1 MALTWTKPEQD
12 LNTEPVLEENFSQE
26 ADKTASGEWIV
37 SRLRLVWQRR
47 RFLIGAMVF
56 GSSLAALF
64 AFSLPKRF
72 ESTTRLMPPD
82 SQSSSGAALLASLA
96 AKTGAGL
103 FAGDLPGLKSSGAL
117 FVGVLVS
124 RTVQDRLIE
133 RFNLKKVY
141 GVRLE
146 ETARTQ
152 LAENTILSEDRKS
165 GIITIRVTD
174 GSAQRAAAMGNAYT
188 EELNRLVAELTTS
201 SAHRE
206 RVFLEERLKAVKLDL
221 DSAAKEFSEFSSK
234 NVAIDI
240 KEQGKGML
248 ESAAILQGQLTAA
261 QSEQEGLKQIYT
273 NGNVRVREVS
283 ARIQELQRQLD
294 KMGGK
299 AGLETSESTRQGDS
313 LYPSIRELPLL
324 DLTYSDLYRR
334 TRIQEAV
341 YETLTQQFELA
352 KVQEVKETPSV
363 KILDIAKVPERKSFP
378 PRLLIIFLGAFLT
391 LNWGIAWVLGEARWE
406 ETDPRDPRKRL
417 AQEVFVA
424 VMAKVPWASWN
435 GSGGRGIASK
445 VLRRFRRQTPP
456 ADMGSQS
463 VSL

>member
-1 MALTWTKPEQD
+1 MALSGTKRERD
-12 LNTEPVLEENFSQE
+12 VITETVLEEDFNQE
-26 ADKTASGEWIV
+26 TVGPASGDWLA
-37 SRLRLVWQRR
+37 SRLRILWERR
-47 RFLIGAMVF
+47 RFLMKALMF
-56 GSSLAALF
+56 GSSLAALI
-64 AFSLPKRF
+64 AFSMPKRF
-72 ESTTRLMPPD
+72 ESTARLMPPD
-82 SQSSSGAALLASLA
+82 SQSNAGAAVFASLT

-103 FAGDLPGLKSSGAL
+103 IGSDLLGMKSSGAL
-117 FVGVLVS
+117 FVGILGS

-133 RFNLKKVY
+133 RFDLEKVY

-146 ETARTQ
+146 ETARRQ

-165 GIITIRVTD
+165 GIITITVTD

-206 RVFLEERLKAVKLDL
+206 RVFLEERLRAVKLDL

-240 KEQGKGML
+240 KEQGRAMV
-248 ESAAILQGQLTAA
+248 ESAALLQGQLIAA
-261 QSEQEGLKQIYT
+261 QSELEGLKQIYT

-294 KMGGK
+294 KMGGQ
-299 AGLETSESTRQGDS
+299 ASLETSESMRQGDS
-313 LYPSIRELPLL
+313 LYPSIRKLPLL
-324 DLTYSDLYRR
+324 GLTYSDLYRR

-391 LNWGIAWVLGEARWE
+391 FTWAIAWVLGEARWE
-406 ETDPRDPRKRL
+406 ETDPRDPRKLL

-424 VMAKVPWASWN
+424 VKAKVPWASRN
-435 GSGGRGIASK
+435 GSGAHGIVSK
-445 VLRRFRRQTPP
+445 VLRRLRRQGDSPER
-456 ADMGSQS
+456 G
-463 VSL
+463 

>member
-1 MALTWTKPEQD
+1 VALSGTKREREVI
-12 LNTEPVLEENFSQE
+12 TETVLEEDFSQE
-26 ADKTASGEWIV
+26 TVGQASGEWMV
-37 SRLRLVWQRR
+37 SRLRILWERR
-47 RFLIGAMVF
+47 RFLMKALLF
-56 GSSLAALF
+56 GSSLAALI
-64 AFSLPKRF
+64 ALSLPKRF
-72 ESTTRLMPPD
+72 ESTARLMPPD
-82 SQSSSGAALLASLA
+82 NQSGSGTALLASLA

-103 FAGDLPGLKSSGAL
+103 IGGDLLGMKSSGAL
-117 FVGVLVS
+117 FVGILGS
-124 RTVQDRLIE
+124 RTVQDRLVE
-133 RFNLKKVY
+133 RFDLKKVY

-146 ETARTQ
+146 ETARRQ

-165 GIITIRVTD
+165 GIITITVTD

-206 RVFLEERLKAVKLDL
+206 RVFLEERLRAVKLDL

-240 KEQGKGML
+240 KEQGRAMV
-248 ESAAILQGQLTAA
+248 ESAALLQGQLIAA
-261 QSEQEGLKQIYT
+261 QSELEGLKQIYT

-283 ARIQELQRQLD
+283 ARVQELQSQLE

-299 AGLETSESTRQGDS
+299 PGTETSQSIRQGEPS
-313 LYPSIRELPLL
+313 YPSIRKLPLL
-324 DLTYSDLYRR
+324 GLTYSDLYRR

-363 KILDIAKVPERKSFP
+363 KILDVAKVPERKSFP

-391 LNWGIAWVLGEARWE
+391 LSWGIAWVLGEARWE

-424 VMAKVPWASWN
+424 VKAKVPWASRN
-435 GSGGRGIASK
+435 GSGANGIASK
-445 VLRRFRRQTPP
+445 VLGRLRRQGDSPER
-456 ADMGSQS
+456 G
-463 VSL
+463 

>member
-1 MALTWTKPEQD
+1 VALSGTKREREVI
-12 LNTEPVLEENFSQE
+12 TETVLEEDFSRETVGQ
-26 ADKTASGEWIV
+26 ASGEWMV
-37 SRLRLVWQRR
+37 SRLRILWERR
-47 RFLIGAMVF
+47 RFLMKALLF
-56 GSSLAALF
+56 GSSLAALI
-64 AFSLPKRF
+64 ALSLPKRF
-72 ESTTRLMPPD
+72 ESTARLMPPD
-82 SQSSSGAALLASLA
+82 NQSGSGTALLASLA

-103 FAGDLPGLKSSGAL
+103 IGGDLLGMKSSGAL
-117 FVGVLVS
+117 FVGILGS
-124 RTVQDRLIE
+124 RTVQDRLVE
-133 RFNLKKVY
+133 RFDLKKVY

-146 ETARTQ
+146 ETARRQ

-165 GIITIRVTD
+165 GIITITVTD

-206 RVFLEERLKAVKLDL
+206 RVFLEERLRAVKLDL

-240 KEQGKGML
+240 KEQGRAMV
-248 ESAAILQGQLTAA
+248 ESAALLQGQLIAA
-261 QSEQEGLKQIYT
+261 QSELEGLKQIYT

-283 ARIQELQRQLD
+283 ARVQELQSQLE

-299 AGLETSESTRQGDS
+299 PGTETSQSIRQGEPS
-313 LYPSIRELPLL
+313 YPSIRKLPLL
-324 DLTYSDLYRR
+324 GLTYSDLYRR

-363 KILDIAKVPERKSFP
+363 KILDVAKVPERKSFP

-391 LNWGIAWVLGEARWE
+391 LSWGIAWVLGEARWE

-424 VMAKVPWASWN
+424 VKAKVPWASRN
-435 GSGGRGIASK
+435 GSGANGIASK
-445 VLRRFRRQTPP
+445 VLGRLRRQGDSPER
-456 ADMGSQS
+456 G
-463 VSL
+463 

>member
-1 MALTWTKPEQD
+1 LALTWTWTKPEQD
-12 LNTEPVLEENFSQE
+12 VNATTVLEENFSHE
-26 ADKTASGEWIV
+26 AGKTASGEWMA
-37 SRLRLVWQRR
+37 SRLRILWERR
-47 RFLIGAMVF
+47 RFLMRAMVF
-56 GSSLAALF
+56 GSSLAALI

-72 ESTTRLMPPD
+72 ESTARLMPPD

-103 FAGDLPGLKSSGAL
+103 IGGELLGMKSSGAL
-117 FVGVLVS
+117 FVGVLGS

-133 RFNLKKVY
+133 RFNLKKIY

-146 ETARTQ
+146 ETARTL

-165 GIITIRVTD
+165 GIITITVTD

-206 RVFLEERLKAVKLDL
+206 RVFLEERLRTVKMDL
-221 DSAAKEFSEFSSK
+221 DSAAKDFSEFSSK

-240 KEQGKGML
+240 KEQGRAMV
-248 ESAAILQGQLTAA
+248 ESAALLQGQLIAA
-261 QSEQEGLKQIYT
+261 QSELEGLKQSYT
-273 NGNVRVREVS
+273 DGNVRVREVA
-283 ARIQELQRQLD
+283 ARIQELQRQLE
-294 KMGGK
+294 KMGGQ
-299 AGLETSESTRQGDS
+299 ASLEPSELARQRDS
-313 LYPSIRELPLL
+313 LYPSIRKLPLL
-324 DLTYSDLYRR
+324 GLTYSDLYRR

-378 PRLLIIFLGAFLT
+378 PRLLIIFLGAFLS
-391 LNWGIAWVLGEARWE
+391 LSWGIAWVLGEARWE
-406 ETDPRDPRKRL
+406 ETDPNDPRKRL

-424 VMAKVPWASWN
+424 VKARVPWASLN
-435 GSGGRGIASK
+435 GSGVRGMASK
-445 VLRRFRRQTPP
+445 ILRRFRRQTTQ
-456 ADMGSQS
+456 GERG
-463 VSL
+463 

>member
-1 MALTWTKPEQD
+1 LALSGTKREREVIAE
-12 LNTEPVLEENFSQE
+12 TVLEEDFNQE
-26 ADKTASGEWIV
+26 TVGPASGDWLV
-37 SRLRLVWQRR
+37 SRLRILWERR
-47 RFLIGAMVF
+47 RFLMKALMF
-56 GSSLAALF
+56 GSSLAALI

-72 ESTTRLMPPD
+72 ESTARLMPPD
-82 SQSSSGAALLASLA
+82 SQSNAGAAVFASLA

-103 FAGDLPGLKSSGAL
+103 IGSDLLGMKSSGAL
-117 FVGVLVS
+117 FVGILGS

-133 RFNLKKVY
+133 RFDLEKVY

-146 ETARTQ
+146 ETARRQ

-165 GIITIRVTD
+165 GIITITVTD

-206 RVFLEERLKAVKLDL
+206 RVFLEERLRAVKLDL

-240 KEQGKGML
+240 KEQGRAMV
-248 ESAAILQGQLTAA
+248 ESAALLQGQLIAA
-261 QSEQEGLKQIYT
+261 QSELEGLKQIYT

-283 ARIQELQRQLD
+283 ARVQELQSQLE

-299 AGLETSESTRQGDS
+299 PGTETSQSIRQGEPS
-313 LYPSIRELPLL
+313 YPSIRKLPLL
-324 DLTYSDLYRR
+324 GLTYSDLYRR

-363 KILDIAKVPERKSFP
+363 KILDVAKVPERKSFP

-391 LNWGIAWVLGEARWE
+391 LSWGIAWVLGEARWE

-424 VMAKVPWASWN
+424 VKAKVPWASRN
-435 GSGGRGIASK
+435 GSGANGIASK
-445 VLRRFRRQTPP
+445 VLGRLRRQGDSPER
-456 ADMGSQS
+456 G
-463 VSL
+463 

>member
-1 MALTWTKPEQD
+1 LALSGTKRERD
-12 LNTEPVLEENFSQE
+12 VIAETVLEEDFSQE
-26 ADKTASGEWIV
+26 TVGPAADDWMV
-37 SRLRLVWQRR
+37 SRLRILWERR
-47 RFLIGAMVF
+47 RFLMKALMF
-56 GSSLAALF
+56 GSSLAALI

-72 ESTTRLMPPD
+72 ESTARLMPPD
-82 SQSSSGAALLASLA
+82 NQSSAGAALFASLA

-103 FAGDLPGLKSSGAL
+103 IGGDLLGMKSSGAL
-117 FVGVLVS
+117 FVGILGS

-133 RFNLKKVY
+133 RFDLKKVY

-146 ETARTQ
+146 ETARRQ

-165 GIITIRVTD
+165 GIITITVTD
-174 GSAQRAAAMGNAYT
+174 GTAQRAAAMGNAYT

-206 RVFLEERLKAVKLDL
+206 RVFLEERLRAVKLDL

-240 KEQGKGML
+240 KEQGRAMV
-248 ESAAILQGQLTAA
+248 ESAALLQGQLIAT
-261 QSEQEGLKQIYT
+261 QSELEGLKQIYT
-273 NGNVRVREVS
+273 NGNVRVRELS
-283 ARIQELQRQLD
+283 ARVQELQSQLE

-299 AGLETSESTRQGDS
+299 PVTEPSQSIRQGEPF
-313 LYPSIRELPLL
+313 YPSIRKLPLL
-324 DLTYSDLYRR
+324 GLTYSDLYRR

-363 KILDIAKVPERKSFP
+363 KILDVAKVPERKSFP

-391 LNWGIAWVLGEARWE
+391 VSWGIAWVLGEARWE
-406 ETDPRDPRKRL
+406 ETDPGDPRKRL

-424 VMAKVPWASWN
+424 IKAKVPWASRN
-435 GSGGRGIASK
+435 GSGARGIASK
-445 VLRRFRRQTPP
+445 VLRRLRRQGDSPER
-456 ADMGSQS
+456 G
-463 VSL
+463 

>member
-1 MALTWTKPEQD
+1 MALSGTKREREVIAE
-12 LNTEPVLEENFSQE
+12 TVLEEDFNQE
-26 ADKTASGEWIV
+26 TVGPASGDWLA
-37 SRLRLVWQRR
+37 SRLRILWERR
-47 RFLIGAMVF
+47 RFLMKALMF
-56 GSSLAALF
+56 GSSLAALI
-64 AFSLPKRF
+64 ALSLPKRF
-72 ESTTRLMPPD
+72 ESTARLMPPD
-82 SQSSSGAALLASLA
+82 NQSGSGTALLASLA

-103 FAGDLPGLKSSGAL
+103 IGGDLLGMKSSGAL
-117 FVGVLVS
+117 FVGILGS

-146 ETARTQ
+146 ETARRQ

-165 GIITIRVTD
+165 GIITITVTD

-206 RVFLEERLKAVKLDL
+206 RVFLEERLRAVKLDL

-240 KEQGKGML
+240 KEQGRAMV
-248 ESAAILQGQLTAA
+248 ESAALLQGQLIAA
-261 QSEQEGLKQIYT
+261 QSELEGLKQIYT

-294 KMGGK
+294 KMGGQ
-299 AGLETSESTRQGDS
+299 ASLETSESMRQGDS
-313 LYPSIRELPLL
+313 LYPSIRKLPLL
-324 DLTYSDLYRR
+324 GLTYSDLYRR

-391 LNWGIAWVLGEARWE
+391 FTWGIAWVLGEARWE
-406 ETDPRDPRKRL
+406 ETDPRDPRKKL

-424 VMAKVPWASWN
+424 VKAKVPWASRN
-435 GSGGRGIASK
+435 GSGAHGIVSK
-445 VLRRFRRQTPP
+445 VLRRFHRRTSP
-456 ADMGSQS
+456 AERE
-463 VSL
+463 

>member
-1 MALTWTKPEQD
+1 MKAL
-12 LNTEPVLEENFSQE
+12 
-26 ADKTASGEWIV
+26 
-37 SRLRLVWQRR
+37 
-47 RFLIGAMVF
+47 MF
-56 GSSLAALF
+56 GSSLAALI

-72 ESTTRLMPPD
+72 ESTARLMPPD
-82 SQSSSGAALLASLA
+82 NQSSAGAALFASLA

-103 FAGDLPGLKSSGAL
+103 IGGDLLGMKSSGAL
-117 FVGVLVS
+117 FVGILGS

-133 RFNLKKVY
+133 RFDLKKVY

-146 ETARTQ
+146 ETARRQ

-165 GIITIRVTD
+165 GIITITVTD
-174 GSAQRAAAMGNAYT
+174 GNAQRAAAMGNAYT

-206 RVFLEERLKAVKLDL
+206 RVFLEERLRAVKLDL

-240 KEQGKGML
+240 KEQGRAMV
-248 ESAAILQGQLTAA
+248 ESAALLQGQLIAT
-261 QSEQEGLKQIYT
+261 QSELEGLKQIYT

-283 ARIQELQRQLD
+283 ARVQELQSQLE

-299 AGLETSESTRQGDS
+299 PATEPSESIRQGEPF
-313 LYPSIRELPLL
+313 YPSIRKLPLL
-324 DLTYSDLYRR
+324 GLTYSDLYRR

-363 KILDIAKVPERKSFP
+363 KILDVAKVPERKSFP

-391 LNWGIAWVLGEARWE
+391 VSWGITWVLGEARWE
-406 ETDPRDPRKRL
+406 ETDPQDPRKRL

-424 VMAKVPWASWN
+424 IKTKVPWASRN
-435 GSGGRGIASK
+435 GSGALGIASK
-445 VLRRFRRQTPP
+445 VLRRLRRQGDSPER
-456 ADMGSQS
+456 G
-463 VSL
+463 

>member
-1 MALTWTKPEQD
+1 LALSGTKRERD
-12 LNTEPVLEENFSQE
+12 VIAETVLEEDFGQE
-26 ADKTASGEWIV
+26 TVGPAADDWMV
-37 SRLRLVWQRR
+37 SRLRILWERR
-47 RFLIGAMVF
+47 RFLMKALMF
-56 GSSLAALF
+56 GSSLAALI

-72 ESTTRLMPPD
+72 ESTARLMPPD
-82 SQSSSGAALLASLA
+82 SQSSAGAALFASLA

-103 FAGDLPGLKSSGAL
+103 IGGDLLGMKSSGAL
-117 FVGVLVS
+117 FVGILGS

-133 RFNLKKVY
+133 RFDLKKVY

-146 ETARTQ
+146 ETARRQ

-165 GIITIRVTD
+165 GIITITVTD
-174 GSAQRAAAMGNAYT
+174 GSAQRAADMGNAYT

-206 RVFLEERLKAVKLDL
+206 RVFLEERLRAVKLDL

-240 KEQGKGML
+240 KEQGRAMV
-248 ESAAILQGQLTAA
+248 ESAALLQGQLIAT
-261 QSEQEGLKQIYT
+261 QSELEGLKQIYT

-283 ARIQELQRQLD
+283 ARVQELQSQLE

-299 AGLETSESTRQGDS
+299 ASLETSESIRQGEPF
-313 LYPSIRELPLL
+313 YPSIRKLPLL
-324 DLTYSDLYRR
+324 GLTYSDLYRR

-363 KILDIAKVPERKSFP
+363 KILDVAKVPERKSFP

-391 LNWGIAWVLGEARWE
+391 VSWGIAWVLGEARWE
-406 ETDPRDPRKRL
+406 ETDPGDPRKKL

-424 VMAKVPWASWN
+424 IKTKVPWASRN
-435 GSGGRGIASK
+435 GSGLHGMASK
-445 VLRRFRRQTPP
+445 VLRRLRRQGDSPER
-456 ADMGSQS
+456 G
-463 VSL
+463 

>member
-1 MALTWTKPEQD
+1 LALSGTKREREVIAE
-12 LNTEPVLEENFSQE
+12 TVLEEDFNQE
-26 ADKTASGEWIV
+26 TVGPASGDWLA
-37 SRLRLVWQRR
+37 SRLRILWERR
-47 RFLIGAMVF
+47 RFLMKALMF
-56 GSSLAALF
+56 GSSLAALI
-64 AFSLPKRF
+64 ALSLPKRF
-72 ESTTRLMPPD
+72 ESTARLMPPD
-82 SQSSSGAALLASLA
+82 NQSGSGTALLASLA

-103 FAGDLPGLKSSGAL
+103 IGGDLLGMKSSGAL
-117 FVGVLVS
+117 FVGILGS

-146 ETARTQ
+146 ETARRQ

-165 GIITIRVTD
+165 GIITITVTD

-206 RVFLEERLKAVKLDL
+206 RVFLEERLRAVKLDL

-240 KEQGKGML
+240 KEQGRAMV
-248 ESAAILQGQLTAA
+248 ESAALLQGQLIAA
-261 QSEQEGLKQIYT
+261 QSELEGLKQIYT

-294 KMGGK
+294 KMGGQ
-299 AGLETSESTRQGDS
+299 ASLETSESMRQGDS
-313 LYPSIRELPLL
+313 LYPSIRKLPLL
-324 DLTYSDLYRR
+324 GLTYSDLYRR

-391 LNWGIAWVLGEARWE
+391 FTWGIAWVLGEARWE
-406 ETDPRDPRKRL
+406 ETDPRDPRKKL

-424 VMAKVPWASWN
+424 VKAKVPWASRN
-435 GSGGRGIASK
+435 GSGAHGIVSK
-445 VLRRFRRQTPP
+445 VLRRFHRRTSP
-456 ADMGSQS
+456 AERE
-463 VSL
+463 

>member
-1 MALTWTKPEQD
+1 MALSGTKREREVI
-12 LNTEPVLEENFSQE
+12 TETVLEEDFSQE
-26 ADKTASGEWIV
+26 TAGQASGEWMV
-37 SRLRLVWQRR
+37 SRLRILWERR
-47 RFLIGAMVF
+47 RFLMKTLMF
-56 GSSLAALF
+56 GSSLAALI
-64 AFSLPKRF
+64 ALSLPKRF
-72 ESTTRLMPPD
+72 ESTARLMPPD
-82 SQSSSGAALLASLA
+82 SQSNAGAAVFASLT

-103 FAGDLPGLKSSGAL
+103 IGSDLLGMKSSGAL
-117 FVGVLVS
+117 FVGILGS

-133 RFNLKKVY
+133 RFDLEKVY

-146 ETARTQ
+146 ETARRQ

-165 GIITIRVTD
+165 GIITITVTD

-206 RVFLEERLKAVKLDL
+206 RVFLEERLRAVKLDL

-240 KEQGKGML
+240 KEQGRAMV
-248 ESAAILQGQLTAA
+248 ESAALLQGQLIAA
-261 QSEQEGLKQIYT
+261 QSELEGLKQIYT

-294 KMGGK
+294 KMGGQ
-299 AGLETSESTRQGDS
+299 ASLETSESMQQGDS
-313 LYPSIRELPLL
+313 LYPSIRKLPLL
-324 DLTYSDLYRR
+324 GLTYSDLYRR

-391 LNWGIAWVLGEARWE
+391 LSWGIAWVLGEARWE
-406 ETDPRDPRKRL
+406 ETDPRDPRKLL

-424 VMAKVPWASWN
+424 VKAKVPWASRN
-435 GSGGRGIASK
+435 GSGANGIASK
-445 VLRRFRRQTPP
+445 VLRRLRRQGNSPER
-456 ADMGSQS
+456 G
-463 VSL
+463 

>member
-1 MALTWTKPEQD
+1 MALTGTKRERD
-12 LNTEPVLEENFSQE
+12 VVAEPVLVENFNQE
-26 ADKTASGEWIV
+26 TGGPASGEWMA
-37 SRLRLVWQRR
+37 SRLRILWERR
-47 RFLIGAMVF
+47 RFLVGAMLS
-56 GSSLAALF
+56 GSALAALI

-72 ESTTRLMPPD
+72 EAMARLMPPD
-82 SQSSSGAALLASLA
+82 SQSGSGAALLASMA
-96 AKTGAGL
+96 ARSGGGL
-103 FAGDLPGLKSSGAL
+103 GVFGGDLLGLKSSGAL
-117 FVGVLVS
+117 FVGVLGS

-133 RFNLKKVY
+133 RFDLKKIY
-141 GVRLE
+141 GVRLAE
-146 ETARTQ
+146 SARTQ

-165 GIITIRVTD
+165 GIITITVTD

-206 RVFLEERLKAVKLDL
+206 RVFLEERLGAVKLDL

-240 KEQGKGML
+240 KEQGRAMV
-248 ESAAILQGQLTAA
+248 ESAAILQGQLIAA
-261 QSEQEGLKQIYT
+261 QSELEGLKQIYT

-299 AGLETSESTRQGDS
+299 SSGEFSESARQSDS
-313 LYPSIRELPLL
+313 FYPSIRKLPLL
-324 DLTYSDLYRR
+324 GLTYSDLYRR
-334 TRIQEAV
+334 TKIQEAV

-363 KILDIAKVPERKSFP
+363 KILDVASVPGRKSFP
-378 PRLLIIFLGAFLT
+378 HRLLIIFLGAFFCST
-391 LNWGIAWVLGEARWE
+391 WGIVWVLAEARWK
-406 ETDPRDPRKRL
+406 ETDAHDPRKML

-424 VMAKVPWASWN
+424 VRAKVVSASQN
-435 GSGGRGIASK
+435 GFRVAGIASRIA
-445 VLRRFRRQTPP
+445 RRFRRQGDSPQR
-456 ADMGSQS
+456 G
-463 VSL
+463 